1 MGKNL
6 NCLQLLYSAA
16 EISTIVVLL
25 VYYSHAY
32 ARINELVK
40 VRISQP
46 QTMHYPSIKE
56 KVLLPSQMA
65 SQQHPKLLY
74 INSSLNYVYLC
85 NLQNA
90 CLYSRH
96 FFDLTSFLKLGQK
109 SLKENSRSKQRHQ
122 KAISKLNDLYKI

>member
-1 MGKNL
+1 MPSVGKNL
-6 NCLQLLYSAA
+6 NYLQLLYTVA

-65 SQQHPKLLY
+65 SQQHSKSFCISYLY
-74 INSSLNYVYLC
+74 YC
-85 NLQNA
+85 N
-90 CLYSRH
+90 
-96 FFDLTSFLKLGQK
+96 
-109 SLKENSRSKQRHQ
+109 SKQTHIGQHRVF
-122 KAISKLNDLYKI
+122 KKLNIHKAKPYFYNIIFVHCINLNASSRLFQKK